1 MKKSVL
7 FVSYSMGIGGV
18 EKALL
23 GTIDKFVK
31 DGWEVHLALIKTK
44 GEFLNYLPKNV
55 EVTEIQDFKAVK
67 SLIHTPM
74 RLTCIQLLKAGCPLL
89 AARMA
94 YYLLRYKIEKGA
106 AALYQYAF
114 SKIPPFSERIFDLAV
129 AYAGPDA
136 FIDSYVAHKVRA
148 HEKWGW
154 IHFDISQFGIDRSI
168 IKKSYRQFSRIN
180 IVSREGKEKFDGA
193 FPQFASKTVHTPNI
207 IDRDLILQ
215 MAEEPVCLPHTA
227 GKKIILTVGRISAEK
242 GQYDAI
248 LAFESLIK
256 KGIDNLEWWFVG
268 NGSDYERCKQYVIDH
283 DLSRYIRFLGATPN
297 PYPYMRAC
305 NLYVQPSHHEGFCI
319 TLAEAKLFGMSIIAT
334 DFTGAREQLANYSS
348 PSLIVHHDP
357 SAIADAIAALSK

>member
-31 DGWEVHLALIKTK
+31 DGWEVHLALIKAK
-44 GEFLNYLPKNV
+44 GEFLDYLPKNV
-55 EVTEIQDFKAVK
+55 AVTEIQGFKAVK
-67 SLIHTPM
+67 PLIHTPM
-74 RLTCIQLLKAGCPLL
+74 RSTCVQSLKAGCPLL

-94 YYLLRYKIEKGA
+94 YYLIRYKIDKGA

-168 IKKSYRQFSRIN
+168 TKSCYRHFSRIN
-180 IVSREGKEKFDGA
+180 IVSSQGKEIFDRE
-193 FPQFASKTVHTPNI
+193 FPQFSSKTVHTPNI
-207 IDRDLILQ
+207 IDHELILR
-215 MAEEPVCLPHTA
+215 MAEKPADLPDTV

-268 NGSDYERCKQYVIDH
+268 NGSDYERCRQYVIDH

-297 PYPYMRAC
+297 PYPYLRAC
-305 NLYVQPSHHEGFCI
+305 DLYVQPSHHEGFCI
-319 TLAEAKLFGMSIIAT
+319 TLAEAKLFGMPIIAT
-334 DFTGAREQLANYSS
+334 DFTGAREQLADYSS
-348 PSLIVHHDP
+348 PSLIVNHDP
-357 SAIADAIAALSK
+357 SAIAHAIAVLSK